1 MDVTDEA
8 ALSSRRPPP
17 VQSGYGHAVTP
28 QDRADWQRWHDA
40 KAQDAFRKGTD
51 AVQRGDVAIALYWLG
66 RAARMARHDP
76 NVIFAYGMALLAA
89 GQWEDAAKRMAW
101 IARRFI
107 MRKALVGQ
115 AIALSNLGRMAE
127 AVELFAS
134 MLSHYAPS
142 EEALP
147 WIRSFTAQSGRP
159 GWCATSNEGVLCG
172 ECLEGVTICLD
183 GEVVASNVDLPY
195 VLPVSWKTAVSLD
208 VHCEGRPLY
217 GSPISLTAIRMMHGF
232 VTVRRH
238 RLEGWLWYPADPDFT
253 PHVFIVA
260 GEKRYDITAS
270 QPEQTAL
277 LEKPL
282 ARPRRFSISL
292 DDLPPGV
299 ITLTDRYGQALTGSP
314 LCPEAIALL
323 DWTIGEPPQDNHI
336 EVDIPLSVENP
347 VVSHVQARVPGCLV
361 IIPAYRNLLLT
372 RQCIDAVLNSGSD
385 DIECLVIDDA
395 SPEQELRK
403 CLAGLAAEGEITLI
417 RHDSNRGFTASA
429 NAGLMRAAGRDVI
442 LLNSDALLPHGGIAR
457 LRAWL
462 DRDERIGTV
471 TPFSN
476 DATILSYPSVT
487 HPNPAPHR
495 REGASLDRIFASLP
509 DAGLIDLPTGN
520 GFCMAIRGDCLLQ
533 TGLLN
538 VAVFAQGYGEEND
551 FCCRATALGWR
562 HVAATDLFVCHIGSV
577 SFGRTRTL
585 LLERN
590 LRMLNALHPGYDR
603 AVARFIASDPLAPI
617 RRNAGLVRMLA
628 RRKAARSCLIMV
640 THDSGGG
647 VERVVQNRR
656 QRAEAAGSQV
666 IIIRPHQ
673 KGCRIEDCGGDTT
686 NIVFDLPREWVD
698 FITVLK
704 RLTAERIEWHHL
716 LGHAPM
722 MVELAPAL
730 CLRWDIV
737 LHDYIWF
744 CPRICLVGPNGRYCG
759 EPSLAGCEACVMQ
772 QGSLID
778 AHLSVAELVTR
789 SDRVLREA
797 NRVLAGSHDLRRR
810 MRRHFPGL
818 EVEIEALEGGIYPET
833 KQSRP
838 PDGGRRR
845 ICIPGAIGREK
856 GYEIV
861 LQLAEDA
868 ARRNLPL
875 DYVVAGYTIDDDR
888 LVATGHVLIS
898 GEYREDEAKTVIESF
913 NCDLGLIPSIWP
925 ETWCFALSNLWEAGL
940 RAVSFDLGAQSERI
954 QACGRGSVVPLG
966 MPVSLLS
973 NVLLHLAH
981 QMI

>member
-1 MDVTDEA
+1 MDVTDEVP
-8 ALSSRRPPP
+8 LSSRRPPP
-17 VQSGYGHAVTP
+17 VQSGYGHTVTP

-40 KAQDAFRKGTD
+40 KAQDAYKRGTD
-51 AVQRGDVAIALYWLG
+51 AVHRGDTAQAVYWLG
-66 RAARMARHDP
+66 RASRMAHNNP

-89 GQWEDAAKRMAW
+89 GQWDGAAKRMAW
-101 IARRFI
+101 IARRFV

-115 AIALSNLGRMAE
+115 AIALSHLGRMQE
-127 AVELFAS
+127 AVGIFAS
-134 MLSHYAPS
+134 MLSRYAPA
-142 EEALP
+142 EEAMAWVRL
-147 WIRSFTAQSGRP
+147 FTAHSGQV
-159 GWCATSNEGVLCG
+159 GWCATSNDGVVRG
-172 ECLEGVTICLD
+172 ECPGLVTIRLD
-183 GEVVASNVDLPY
+183 GEIVAVDQQLPY
-195 VLPVSWKTAVSLD
+195 ALPRGWEKAGRLD
-208 VHCEGRPLY
+208 VESDGKSLY
-217 GSPISLTAIRMMHGF
+217 GSPIDLTSIRLMHGF
-232 VTVRRH
+232 VTVRHH
-238 RLEGWLWYPADPDFT
+238 RLEGWIWYPADPDFT
-253 PHVFIVA
+253 PHVLIAA

-270 QPEQTAL
+270 KLEQTAL

-314 LCPEAIALL
+314 LCPEAVALL
-323 DWTIGEPPQDNHI
+323 DRTSPALSQDNLT
-336 EVDIPLSVENP
+336 ETDTLRSVEKP
-347 VVSHVQARVPGCLV
+347 AFPQVQPRVPGCVV

-372 RQCIDAVLNSGSD
+372 RQCIEAVLNAGSD
-385 DIECLVIDDA
+385 DIECIVIDDA
-395 SPEQELRK
+395 SPEQDLRN
-403 CLAGLAAEGEITLI
+403 CLAGLAAQGKITLI

-429 NAGLMRAAGRDVI
+429 NEGLMRAAGRDVI

-462 DRDERIGTV
+462 DKDERIGTV

-487 HPNPAPHR
+487 HPNPTPHR

-551 FCCRATALGWR
+551 FCCRASAFGWR
-562 HVAATDLFVCHIGSV
+562 HVAATDLFVRHIGSV

-590 LRMLNALHPGYDR
+590 LRMLHALHPRYEK
-603 AVARFIASDPLAPI
+603 AVARFIESDPLAPI

-628 RRKAARSCLIMV
+628 RRKAAGSCLIMV

-656 QRAEAAGSQV
+656 QQAEAAGSQV

-673 KGCRIEDCGGDTT
+673 KGCRVEDCGGDTT
-686 NIVFDLPREWVD
+686 NLVFDLPCEWVD
-698 FITVLK
+698 FIAVLR
-704 RLTAERIEWHHL
+704 RLNAGRIEWHHL

-722 MVELAPAL
+722 MVDLAAAL
-730 CLRWDIV
+730 DLRWDIV

-744 CPRICLVGPNGRYCG
+744 CPRICLVGPNGHYCG
-759 EPSLAGCEACVMQ
+759 EPSLAGCESCVMQ

-789 SDRVLREA
+789 SDRILRDA
-797 NRVLAGSHDLRRR
+797 NRVLSGSHDLRRR
-810 MRRHFPGL
+810 MRRHFPEL
-818 EVEIEALEGGIYPET
+818 EVEIEELETGIFPET
-833 KQSRP
+833 RQSRP
-838 PDGGRRR
+838 LDGGRRR

-888 LVATGHVLIS
+888 LMATGHVLIS

-925 ETWCFALSNLWEAGL
+925 ETWCFALSNLWDAGL

-954 QACGRGSVVPLG
+954 QASGRGSVVPLG

>member
-1 MDVTDEA
+1 MTDEA

-40 KAQDAFRKGTD
+40 KAQESYERGTD
-51 AVQRGDVAIALYWLG
+51 AVHRGDTAGAVYWLG
-66 RAARMARHDP
+66 RAARMAHHNP

-89 GQWEDAAKRMAW
+89 QQWDGAAKRMAW
-101 IARRFI
+101 IARRFV
-107 MRKALVGQ
+107 MRKALVGE
-115 AIALSNLGRMAE
+115 AIALFHLGRTEE
-127 AVELFAS
+127 AVGILAS
-134 MLSHYAPS
+134 MLSRYAPAG
-142 EEALP
+142 EAMP
-147 WIRSFTAQSGRP
+147 WVRLFTAQSGQV
-159 GWCATSNEGVLCG
+159 GWCATSNEGVLQG
-172 ECLEGVTICLD
+172 ECPGPLTIHLD
-183 GEVVASNVDLPY
+183 GKIVAIDEQLPY
-195 VLPVSWKTAVSLD
+195 VLPHEWKKAARLD
-208 VHCEGRPLY
+208 VESDGKALY
-217 GSPISLTAIRMMHGF
+217 GSPIDLTSLRLMHGF

-314 LCPEAIALL
+314 LFPEAIALL
-323 DWTIGEPPQDNHI
+323 DPPIEEPPQDNHT
-336 EVDIPLSVENP
+336 EVDTPLPAENP
-347 VVSHVQARVPGCLV
+347 VVPHVQARVPGCLV

-395 SPEQELRK
+395 SPEQDLRDR
-403 CLAGLAAEGEITLI
+403 LAGLAAEGEITLI

-429 NAGLMRAAGRDVI
+429 NAGLMCAAGRDVI

-462 DRDERIGTV
+462 DRDKRIGTV

-509 DAGLIDLPTGN
+509 NAGLIDLPTGN

-551 FCCRATALGWR
+551 FCCRASALGWR
-562 HVAATDLFVCHIGSV
+562 HVAATDLFVRHIGSV

-590 LRMLNALHPGYDR
+590 LHMLNALHPGYDR

-628 RRKAARSCLIMV
+628 RRKAAGSCLIMV

-647 VERVVQNRR
+647 VERVVQSRR

-666 IIIRPHQ
+666 IIMRPHQ

-686 NIVFDLPREWVD
+686 NIVFDLPREWID

-704 RLTAERIEWHHL
+704 RLAAERIEWHHL

-722 MVELAPAL
+722 MVDLAAAL
-730 CLRWDIV
+730 DLRWDIV

-759 EPSLAGCEACVMQ
+759 EPLLAGCEACVTQ

-789 SDRVLREA
+789 SDRILREA
-797 NRVLAGSHDLRRR
+797 NRVLAGSHDLQRR

-818 EVEIEALEGGIYPET
+818 KVEIEALETGIYPAT
-833 KQSRP
+833 RKMRP
-838 PDGGRRR
+838 LDGSRRR

-868 ARRNLPL
+868 AKRNLPL
-875 DYVVAGYTIDDDR
+875 EYIVTGYTIDDDR
-888 LVATGHVLIS
+888 LLATGHVLIS
-898 GEYREDEAKTVIESF
+898 GEYRESEAKSVIESF
-913 NCDLGLIPSIWP
+913 NCDLGFIPSVWP
-925 ETWCFALSNLWEAGL
+925 ETWCFALSNIWDAGL
-940 RAVSFDLGAQSERI
+940 WAVSFDLGAQSERI
-954 QACGRGSVVPLG
+954 QADRRGNVVPFG